1 MGIVSVSSIC
11 ALKKFPA
18 HILITC
24 SLADPETFMAKAGRQ
39 RVIKPQSTKTA
50 SEISSSDKTE
60 HALPSVQRALSAS
73 SQDRTILN
81 SYDTGSD
88 MAQTL
93 PAPANQEEIMPA
105 RPSVTNSLSESK
117 IQTVGS
123 ETGVRDPQSEE
134 LIRTTHVL
142 AANDPA
148 GVETQRAIEQDREKL
163 QRLREIVV
171 QMGGLFCADILSHI
185 ETLER
190 KLGLP
195 ATADLEVSNAEQTAL
210 PSSISPP
217 AVLAQADPGFDQS
230 SHNTA
235 SARQELLPD
244 ASSSQ
249 QKLVHVKAGS
259 SLRHDSISSISN
271 AEVDRVSS
279 FRKNETTIA
288 SHADQRMLTTDA
300 KATARGTAS
309 MQIKEVKQN
318 TVKIGAIF
326 GEHIQMSHFL
336 ARPPNDSV
344 ASSVPSTAD
353 DIGSV
358 SASFSQLAL
367 QKRDSSRSIA
377 ADNSTMETAAI
388 YDASGQPPKS
398 LEVNMSMLSQN
409 KPTTLGSLKDA
420 TAPQSLPEY
429 TSVEESQLMNGLS
442 PPVFNK
448 PSASDEPAVTP
459 KITMRTDS
467 KLADDVFTRQYS
479 SHVAVSPLVSAS
491 SQSRVANKPP
501 PAFGESAGTSPR
513 TVQQSELEDNPLS
526 CRLAIHNHDSTEPRY
541 ASTNPFAQQQ
551 GSVEV
556 SSARS
561 SFSARND
568 TSPFSRRF
576 NTTPYRRDES
586 SVRADRI
593 KDSSADKPMPKI
605 PDFLRGPRPQ
615 TRDPGAAARRQY
627 EDLINPRSP
636 SGILS
641 ERVPQQMN
649 PSQAGSIGS
658 GFQNARAS
666 ITTSDPPVQP
676 FQVFATSENVRQSD
690 KKASQDTARR
700 GPK

>member
-11 ALKKFPA
+11 ALGRLPA
-18 HILITC
+18 NILITC

-39 RVIKPQSTKTA
+39 RVKKSQSTETA
-50 SEISSSDKTE
+50 SEIASSDKTE

-88 MAQTL
+88 MAQIL
-93 PAPANQEEIMPA
+93 PASANQEETMQA
-105 RPSVTNSLSESK
+105 RPSVTNSLSDSK
-117 IQTVGS
+117 TQTVGS
-123 ETGVRDPQSEE
+123 ETCLRDPQSEE
-134 LIRTTHVL
+134 LIRTTHLL

-148 GVETQRAIEQDREKL
+148 GVENQRAIEQDREKL

-171 QMGGLFCADILSHI
+171 QMGGLFCADILFHI

-190 KLGLP
+190 RLGLP

-217 AVLAQADPGFDQS
+217 AVFAQADPGFDQS

-235 SARQELLPD
+235 SARQDLLPD
-244 ASSSQ
+244 ACSSQ
-249 QKLVHVKAGS
+249 QKLVHAKAGS
-259 SLRHDSISSISN
+259 SVRHDSIGSIST
-271 AEVDRVSS
+271 AEADRASS
-279 FRKNETTIA
+279 FRKNETAIA
-288 SHADQRMLTTDA
+288 SHKDQRMLTTDA
-300 KATARGTAS
+300 KATASGTAS

-353 DIGSV
+353 DIGCV
-358 SASFSQLAL
+358 SASVSQLAL
-367 QKRDSSRSIA
+367 QQRESSRSTA
-377 ADNSTMETAAI
+377 ADNPTMETADI
-388 YDASGQPPKS
+388 YHASAQPPKS
-398 LEVNMSMLSQN
+398 LEVNRTMLSQN
-409 KPTTLGSLKDA
+409 KPTALGSLKDA
-420 TAPQSLPEY
+420 TSHQSY
-429 TSVEESQLMNGLS
+429 TSVEESQLMNSLS

-448 PSASDEPAVTP
+448 PSASDEPTVTP
-459 KITMRTDS
+459 KITMRKDP

-479 SHVAVSPLVSAS
+479 SHATISPQVLAS

-513 TVQQSELEDNPLS
+513 TAQQSELEDNPIS
-526 CRLAIHNHDSTEPRY
+526 RRPAIHYHDSVEPRY
-541 ASTNPFAQQQ
+541 ASTNPFAHQQ
-551 GSVEV
+551 GSVEL
-556 SSARS
+556 SSAQS

-586 SVRADRI
+586 SARADRI

-627 EDLINPRSP
+627 EDLVNPRSP

-649 PSQAGSIGS
+649 SSQASSKGS

-666 ITTSDPPVQP
+666 ITTSNPPVRP
-676 FQVFATSENVRQSD
+676 SQVFASSENVRQLD
-690 KKASQDTARR
+690 KKASRDTARH